1 MLMSKENYKKLTDFY
16 NYIIET
22 ADDSVAEY
30 FINCLATACKVAS
43 DNLKKMEKH
52 KKSDAQTMSDNVTQ
66 CKPSYIYLA
75 LLNW

>member
-43 DNLKKMEKH
+43 DNLKKMEKR
-52 KKSDAQTMSDNVTQ
+52 KKSDA
-66 CKPSYIYLA
+66 
-75 LLNW
+75 